1 LEPGARKAGVQA
13 LTATARLSAYW
24 LACDLDPGLP
34 MDMTEAGSR
43 PGGTRRRK
51 NERTRKARQ
60 NLYGQAMGRKGNE
73 TRQRLI
79 RATVELLEKRSI
91 RDVSVSDI
99 ATLAGTS
106 SSSFYI
112 YFADVSAAA
121 LAAAES
127 IEQITPGIEALL
139 REPWSETDAQL
150 KAAALV
156 EEYVSFSSQH
166 HAILRIRNLSADEG
180 DKRFEAVRH
189 QAVSRIHDLLEAR
202 IAAAG
207 NDLDPS
213 AGASAI
219 LALMERISSIARL
232 PLRRHHSRKS
242 LISAAAFLLAAA
254 MTQR

>member
-1 LEPGARKAGVQA
+1 
-13 LTATARLSAYW
+13 
-24 LACDLDPGLP
+24 
-34 MDMTEAGSR
+34 MTEVDSRTEGAG
-43 PGGTRRRK
+43 RRK
-51 NERTRKARQ
+51 SERARKARQ

-79 RATVELLEKRSI
+79 RATVELLEKRSS

-127 IEQITPGIEALL
+127 VEQITPEIEQLL
-139 REPWSETDAQL
+139 RQPWSKNDGQL

-189 QAVSRIHDLLEAR
+189 HAVSRIHELLEAR

-207 NDLDPS
+207 NGLDPS

-242 LISAAAFLLAAA
+242 LITAAAFLIASAL
-254 MTQR
+254 TPH

>member
-1 LEPGARKAGVQA
+1 MTDANLRADGA
-13 LTATARLSAYW
+13 
-24 LACDLDPGLP
+24 
-34 MDMTEAGSR
+34 
-43 PGGTRRRK
+43 RRRK
-51 NERTRKARQ
+51 TERTRKSRQ

-99 ATLAGTS
+99 ATLASTS

-127 IEQITPGIEALL
+127 IEQITPEIERLL
-139 REPWSETDAQL
+139 RVSWSKSDGQV

-180 DKRFEAVRH
+180 DKRFETVRH

-202 IAAAG
+202 ITASG
-207 NDLDPS
+207 NELDPS

-242 LISAAAFLLAAA
+242 LITAAAFLIASAL
-254 MTQR
+254 TPR

>member
-1 LEPGARKAGVQA
+1 MMEADSRTGGA
-13 LTATARLSAYW
+13 
-24 LACDLDPGLP
+24 
-34 MDMTEAGSR
+34 
-43 PGGTRRRK
+43 RRRK
-51 NERTRKARQ
+51 NERARKTRQ
-60 NLYGQAMGRKGNE
+60 NLYGQSMGRKGNE

-99 ATLAGTS
+99 ATLASTS

-127 IEQITPGIEALL
+127 IEQITPEIERLL
-139 REPWSETDAQL
+139 RLSWSKNDGQV

-156 EEYVSFSSQH
+156 EEYVNFSSQH

-180 DKRFEAVRH
+180 DKRFETVRH

-202 IAAAG
+202 ITASG
-207 NDLDPS
+207 NELDPS

-242 LISAAAFLLAAA
+242 LITAAAFLIASAL
-254 MTQR
+254 TPR

>member
-1 LEPGARKAGVQA
+1 
-13 LTATARLSAYW
+13 
-24 LACDLDPGLP
+24 
-34 MDMTEAGSR
+34 MTEANSR
-43 PGGTRRRK
+43 NAGERK
-51 NERTRKARQ
+51 NERARKARQ

-99 ATLAGTS
+99 ATLASTS

-127 IEQITPGIEALL
+127 IEQITPEIERLL
-139 REPWSETDAQL
+139 SLSWSKNDGQV

-156 EEYVSFSSQH
+156 EEYVNFSSQH

-180 DKRFEAVRH
+180 DKRFETVRH

-202 IAAAG
+202 ITASG
-207 NDLDPS
+207 NELDPS

-242 LISAAAFLLAAA
+242 LITAAAFLIASAL
-254 MTQR
+254 TPR

>member
-1 LEPGARKAGVQA
+1 
-13 LTATARLSAYW
+13 
-24 LACDLDPGLP
+24 
-34 MDMTEAGSR
+34 MTEADSHADGS
-43 PGGTRRRK
+43 PRRK

-60 NLYGQAMGRKGNE
+60 NLYGQAMGRKGTE

-112 YFADVSAAA
+112 YFTDVAAAA

-127 IEQITPGIEALL
+127 IEQITPEIERLL
-139 REPWSETDAQL
+139 SLSWSKNDGQL

-189 QAVSRIHDLLEAR
+189 QAVSRIHELLEAR
-202 IAAAG
+202 IAASG
-207 NDLDPS
+207 NELDPS

-242 LISAAAFLLAAA
+242 LITAAAFLIASALTA
-254 MTQR
+254 R